1 MTKAIIE
8 DEEAKFKKAFSS
20 KSKLKDGDMTKESF
34 ERKDYLTRM
43 NLTNSRVKFNIR
55 SKMLDIKFN
64 YSAKYERELW
74 LCDSCCSSIETQSH
88 MLFCPAYSTLRE
100 GKDLSND
107 DHLTGYIQNVM
118 QIRTK
123 LKLRK

>member
-1 MTKAIIE
+1 
-8 DEEAKFKKAFSS
+8 
-20 KSKLKDGDMTKESF
+20 
-34 ERKDYLTRM
+34 M
-43 NLTNSRVKFNIR
+43 NLSNARLKFNLR

-64 YSAKYERELW
+64 YSAKYEKELW

-88 MLFCPAYSTLRE
+88 LLFCPAYSTLRE

-107 DHLTGYIQNVM
+107 DHLIAYIQSVM